1 MKHDLPVKP
10 KKKLAM
16 ATLLDN
22 PNALNESGQMTQ
34 EEPKEQ
40 QLEQTVDLTEM
51 TDDAIGVK
59 DKESQVNQE
68 LADLREEVKL
78 LKKQLLDLNDKLDNK
93 PKFDIDEL
101 KTMTRIFLS
110 SLVLL
115 TTIRCYFAM
124 ICLKIKQ
131 RI

>member
-1 MKHDLPVKP
+1 
-10 KKKLAM
+10 
-16 ATLLDN
+16 
-22 PNALNESGQMTQ
+22 
-34 EEPKEQ
+34 
-40 QLEQTVDLTEM
+40 M

-101 KTMTRIFLS
+101 KTMTRIFLT